1 MLFSDKPRKTR
12 ADVLAY
18 SMDPEFEQK
27 TLELKTAL
35 TEDVF
40 PGDVITAEGAKF
52 SAEADPMPALF
63 VVLEPAKKGDKS
75 VIVHG
80 IGVVLNSF
88 GINPPAAIPHL
99 LNEHVKLAL

>member
-12 ADVLAY
+12 ADVVAY

-27 TLELKTAL
+27 SLELETAL
-35 TEDVF
+35 AEDLF
-40 PGDVITAEGAKF
+40 PGDVITEEGTKF
-52 SAEADPMPALF
+52 DEDADPMPALF
-63 VVLEPAKKGDKS
+63 VVLEPAKEGEKL

>member
-1 MLFSDKPRKTR
+1 MLFADSPRKTR
-12 ADVLAY
+12 ADVVAY

-27 TLELKTAL
+27 ALELETAL
-35 TEDVF
+35 AEDLF
-40 PGDVITAEGAKF
+40 PGDVITAEGEKF
-52 SAEADPMPALF
+52 DAEAEEMPALF
-63 VVLEPAKKGDKS
+63 VVLEPAKAGEKL

-99 LNEHVKLAL
+99 LNEHVKLAH